1 MRDNERKIMNFLV
14 NKILDDGSVS
24 YGLTGSGYVVL
35 IIVCVLLMTIGCFA
49 RDNNSKLNV
58 KHIAFAAMAMALAV
72 ATSMIKVIKL
82 PMGGSVTLFSMLFI
96 VLIGYWYGI
105 KTGLTAALAYG
116 VLQLL
121 LDPYILNIPQVLLDY
136 ILGFG
141 ALGLSG
147 VFSKSKHGLVKG
159 YIIGV
164 IGRFICS
171 FLSGWIFFAVYTPE
185 FFNIAEKLYPYM
197 DKDDFDTSLY
207 VLSNKDRTFGVS
219 LLLYDN
225 TDILKDCLNKVKD

>member
-1 MRDNERKIMNFLV
+1 MSFLV
-14 NKILDDGSVS
+14 KKIVDASGVTYS
-24 YGLTGSGYVVL
+24 LTGAGYTVLIILCIALLAIGYVV
-35 IIVCVLLMTIGCFA
+35 
-49 RDNNSKLNV
+49 RDSNKKINA
-58 KHIAFAAMAMALAV
+58 KHIALAAMAMALAV
-72 ATSMIKVIKL
+72 VTSMIKVIKL
-82 PMGGSVTLFSMLFI
+82 PMGGSATLFSMLFI

-105 KTGLTAALAYG
+105 KTGLTTSLAYG

-147 VFSKSKHGLVKG
+147 FFSKSKHGLVKG
-159 YIIGV
+159 YIVGV

-185 FFNIAEKLYPYM
+185 FFNSAVLYSIVYNGSYIGLEAVI
-197 DKDDFDTSLY
+197 TLIVISLPPVNKALAY
-207 VLSNKDRTFGVS
+207 VKNNLV
-219 LLLYDN
+219 
-225 TDILKDCLNKVKD
+225 

>member
-1 MRDNERKIMNFLV
+1 MSLSG
-14 NKILDDGSVS
+14 NKI
-24 YGLTGSGYVVL
+24 
-35 IIVCVLLMTIGCFA
+35 
-49 RDNNSKLNV
+49 KV
-58 KHIAFAAMAMALAV
+58 KHIAFAAMAVALAI

-105 KTGLTAALAYG
+105 KVGLTAALAYG

-121 LDPYILNIPQVLLDY
+121 LDPYILNIPKVILDY

-147 VFSKSKHGLVKG
+147 IFSNSRHGLIKG
-159 YIIGV
+159 YIVGV

-185 FFNIAEKLYPYM
+185 FFNSAILYSVVYNGSYIGLEAVV
-197 DKDDFDTSLY
+197 TL
-207 VLSNKDRTFGVS
+207 VVIS
-219 LLLYDN
+219 LLPV
-225 TDILKDCLNKVKD
+225 NKALAYVKNNLV

>member
-1 MRDNERKIMNFLV
+1 MRNNERKIMNFLV
-14 NKILDDGSVS
+14 NKI
-24 YGLTGSGYVVL
+24 
-35 IIVCVLLMTIGCFA
+35 VCAIGCVA
-49 RDNNSKLNV
+49 KDNNSKLNA
-58 KHIAFAAMAMALAV
+58 KHIAFAAMALALAV

-105 KTGLTAALAYG
+105 KTGLAAALAYG

-141 ALGLSG
+141 VLGLSG
-147 VFSKSKHGLVKG
+147 IFSNSKHGLIKG
-159 YIIGV
+159 YIVGV

-185 FFNIAEKLYPYM
+185 FFNSAILYSIVYNGSYIGLEAAVT
-197 DKDDFDTSLY
+197 FVVISLPPVNKALAY
-207 VLSNKDRTFGVS
+207 VKNNLV
-219 LLLYDN
+219 
-225 TDILKDCLNKVKD
+225 

>member
-1 MRDNERKIMNFLV
+1 MNFLV
-14 NKILDDGSVS
+14 NKI
-24 YGLTGSGYVVL
+24 
-35 IIVCVLLMTIGCFA
+35 VCAIGRVA
-49 RDNNSKLNV
+49 KDNNSKLNA
-58 KHIAFAAMAMALAV
+58 KHIAFAAMALALAV

-141 ALGLSG
+141 VLGLSG
-147 VFSKSKHGLVKG
+147 IFSNSKHGLIKG
-159 YIIGV
+159 YIVGV

-185 FFNIAEKLYPYM
+185 FFNSAILYSIVYNGSYIGLEAAV
-197 DKDDFDTSLY
+197 TLVVISLPPVNKALAY
-207 VLSNKDRTFGVS
+207 VKNNLV
-219 LLLYDN
+219 
-225 TDILKDCLNKVKD
+225 

>member
-1 MRDNERKIMNFLV
+1 MNFLV
-14 NKILDDGSVS
+14 NKI
-24 YGLTGSGYVVL
+24 
-35 IIVCVLLMTIGCFA
+35 VCAIGCVA
-49 RDNNSKLNV
+49 KDNNSKLNA
-58 KHIAFAAMAMALAV
+58 KHIAFAAMALALVV

-105 KTGLTAALAYG
+105 KTGLAAALAYG

-147 VFSKSKHGLVKG
+147 IFSNSKHGLIKG
-159 YIIGV
+159 YIVGV

-185 FFNIAEKLYPYM
+185 FFNSAILYSIVYNGSYIGLEAAV
-197 DKDDFDTSLY
+197 TLVVISLPPVNKALAY
-207 VLSNKDRTFGVS
+207 VKNNLV
-219 LLLYDN
+219 
-225 TDILKDCLNKVKD
+225 

>member
-1 MRDNERKIMNFLV
+1 MSLSG
-14 NKILDDGSVS
+14 NKI
-24 YGLTGSGYVVL
+24 
-35 IIVCVLLMTIGCFA
+35 
-49 RDNNSKLNV
+49 KV
-58 KHIAFAAMAMALAV
+58 KHIAFAAMAVALAI

-105 KTGLTAALAYG
+105 KTGLTAAIAYG

-136 ILGFG
+136 ILGLG

-147 VFSKSKHGLVKG
+147 IFSKSKHGLVKG

-171 FLSGWIFFAVYTPE
+171 FLSGWIFFAVYTPD
-185 FFNIAEKLYPYM
+185 FFNSAILYSVVYNGSYIGLEAVV
-197 DKDDFDTSLY
+197 TL
-207 VLSNKDRTFGVS
+207 VVIS
-219 LLLYDN
+219 LLPV
-225 TDILKDCLNKVKD
+225 NKALAYVKNNLV

>member
-1 MRDNERKIMNFLV
+1 VKERENMSFLV
-14 NKILDDGSVS
+14 KKIVDASGVTYS
-24 YGLTGSGYVVL
+24 LTGAGYTVLIILCIALLAIGYVV
-35 IIVCVLLMTIGCFA
+35 
-49 RDNNSKLNV
+49 RDSNKKINA
-58 KHIAFAAMAMALAV
+58 KHIALAAMAMALAV
-72 ATSMIKVIKL
+72 VTSMIKVIKL
-82 PMGGSVTLFSMLFI
+82 PMGGSATLFSMLFI

-105 KTGLTAALAYG
+105 KTGLTTSLAYG

-147 VFSKSKHGLVKG
+147 FFSKSKHGLVKG
-159 YIIGV
+159 YIVGV

-185 FFNIAEKLYPYM
+185 FFNSAVLYSIVYNGSYIGLEAVI
-197 DKDDFDTSLY
+197 TLIVISLPPVNKALAY
-207 VLSNKDRTFGVS
+207 VKNNLV
-219 LLLYDN
+219 
-225 TDILKDCLNKVKD
+225 

>member
-1 MRDNERKIMNFLV
+1 MNFLV
-14 NKILDDGSVS
+14 NKI
-24 YGLTGSGYVVL
+24 
-35 IIVCVLLMTIGCFA
+35 VCAIGCVSK
-49 RDNNSKLNV
+49 DNNSKLNA
-58 KHIAFAAMAMALAV
+58 KHIAFAAMALALAV

-105 KTGLTAALAYG
+105 KTGLAAALAYG

-141 ALGLSG
+141 VLGLSG
-147 VFSKSKHGLVKG
+147 IFSNSKHGLIKG
-159 YIIGV
+159 YIVGV

-185 FFNIAEKLYPYM
+185 FFNSAILYSIVYNGSYIGLEAAV
-197 DKDDFDTSLY
+197 TLVVISLPPVNKALAY
-207 VLSNKDRTFGVS
+207 VKNNLV
-219 LLLYDN
+219 
-225 TDILKDCLNKVKD
+225 

>member
-1 MRDNERKIMNFLV
+1 M
-14 NKILDDGSVS
+14 
-24 YGLTGSGYVVL
+24 
-35 IIVCVLLMTIGCFA
+35 LL
-49 RDNNSKLNV
+49 
-58 KHIAFAAMAMALAV
+58 
-72 ATSMIKVIKL
+72 
-82 PMGGSVTLFSMLFI
+82 I

-105 KTGLTAALAYG
+105 KTGLTAAIAYG

-185 FFNIAEKLYPYM
+185 FFNSAVLYSVVYNGSYIGLEAVV
-197 DKDDFDTSLY
+197 TLVVISLPSVNKALAY
-207 VLSNKDRTFGVS
+207 VKNNLV
-219 LLLYDN
+219 
-225 TDILKDCLNKVKD
+225 

>member
-1 MRDNERKIMNFLV
+1 MDILYGIKILRDNERKIMNFLV

-58 KHIAFAAMAMALAV
+58 KHIAFAAMAIALAV

-105 KTGLTAALAYG
+105 KTGLTAAIAYG
-116 VLQLL
+116 VLQL
-121 LDPYILNIPQVLLDY
+121 LLDY

-147 VFSKSKHGLVKG
+147 IFSKSKHGLVKG

-171 FLSGWIFFAVYTPE
+171 FLSGWIFFAVYTPD
-185 FFNIAEKLYPYM
+185 FFNSAILYSVVYNGSYIGLEAVV
-197 DKDDFDTSLY
+197 TLVVISLPPVNKALAY
-207 VLSNKDRTFGVS
+207 VKNNLV
-219 LLLYDN
+219 
-225 TDILKDCLNKVKD
+225 

>member
-1 MRDNERKIMNFLV
+1 MYIIYKIFQKTYERGIMSFLV
-14 NKILDDGSVS
+14 NKIVDDSGVS
-24 YGLTGSGYVVL
+24 YSLTGAGYTVL
-35 IIVCVLLMTIGCFA
+35 IIVCVLLLIIGCAA
-49 RDNNSKLNV
+49 RDTNRKINA

-72 ATSMIKVIKL
+72 VTSMIKVIKL

-136 ILGFG
+136 IFGFG

-147 VFSKSKHGLVKG
+147 LFSKSKHGLIKG
-159 YIIGV
+159 YIAGV

-185 FFNIAEKLYPYM
+185 FFNSAVFYSVVYNGSYIGLEAVVTLIVISVPPVSKAL
-197 DKDDFDTSLY
+197 SY
-207 VLSNKDRTFGVS
+207 VKNNLV
-219 LLLYDN
+219 
-225 TDILKDCLNKVKD
+225 

>member
-1 MRDNERKIMNFLV
+1 MSLSG
-14 NKILDDGSVS
+14 NKI
-24 YGLTGSGYVVL
+24 
-35 IIVCVLLMTIGCFA
+35 
-49 RDNNSKLNV
+49 KV
-58 KHIAFAAMAMALAV
+58 KHIAFAAMAVALAI

-82 PMGGSVTLFSMLFI
+82 PMGGSVTLFSML

-105 KTGLTAALAYG
+105 KVGLTAALAYG

-147 VFSKSKHGLVKG
+147 IFSNSRHGLIKG
-159 YIIGV
+159 YIVGV

-185 FFNIAEKLYPYM
+185 FFNSAILYSVVYNGSYIGLEAVV
-197 DKDDFDTSLY
+197 TL
-207 VLSNKDRTFGVS
+207 VVIS
-219 LLLYDN
+219 LLPV
-225 TDILKDCLNKVKD
+225 NKALAYVKNNLV

>member
-1 MRDNERKIMNFLV
+1 MKILFFILMVEKRIFVDLIIIYVYYIRYFKITYERKFMSLSV
-14 NKILDDGSVS
+14 NKIR
-24 YGLTGSGYVVL
+24 
-35 IIVCVLLMTIGCFA
+35 A
-49 RDNNSKLNV
+49 
-58 KHIAFAAMAMALAV
+58 KHIAFAAMAVALAIV
-72 ATSMIKVIKL
+72 TSMIKIIKL

-105 KTGLTAALAYG
+105 KAGLTAALAYG

-147 VFSKSKHGLVKG
+147 IFSNSKHGLIKG
-159 YIIGV
+159 YIVGV

-185 FFNIAEKLYPYM
+185 FFNSAILYSIVYNGSYIGLEAAV
-197 DKDDFDTSLY
+197 TLVVISLPPVNKALAY
-207 VLSNKDRTFGVS
+207 VKNNLVYKMC
-219 LLLYDN
+219 
-225 TDILKDCLNKVKD
+225 I

>member
-1 MRDNERKIMNFLV
+1 MLATKIV
-14 NKILDDGSVS
+14 SEDGIS
-24 YGLTGSGYVVL
+24 YNLTPLGYVVL
-35 IIVCVLLMTIGCFA
+35 IAVVIVMLAVGFI
-49 RDNNSKLNV
+49 V
-58 KHIAFAAMAMALAV
+58 KDKKTHSVKRLVTSAMAIALATL
-72 ATSMIKVIKL
+72 TSFITIFKM

-105 KTGLTAALAYG
+105 KTGLTAAIAYG

-141 ALGLSG
+141 SLGLSG
-147 VFSKSKHGLVKG
+147 IFSKSKHGLVKG

-171 FLSGWIFFAVYTPE
+171 FLSGWIFFAVYTPD
-185 FFNIAEKLYPYM
+185 FFNSAILYSVVYNGSYIGLEAVV
-197 DKDDFDTSLY
+197 TLVVISLPPVNKALAY
-207 VLSNKDRTFGVS
+207 VKNNLV
-219 LLLYDN
+219 
-225 TDILKDCLNKVKD
+225 

>member
-1 MRDNERKIMNFLV
+1 VKERENMSFLV
-14 NKILDDGSVS
+14 KKIVDASGVTYS
-24 YGLTGSGYVVL
+24 LTGAGYTVLIILCIALLAIGYVV
-35 IIVCVLLMTIGCFA
+35 
-49 RDNNSKLNV
+49 RDSNKKINA

-72 ATSMIKVIKL
+72 VTSMIKVIKL
-82 PMGGSVTLFSMLFI
+82 PMGGSATLFSMLFI

-105 KTGLTAALAYG
+105 KTGLTTSLAYG

-147 VFSKSKHGLVKG
+147 FFSKSKHGLVKG
-159 YIIGV
+159 YIVGV

-185 FFNIAEKLYPYM
+185 FFNSAVLYSIVYNGSYIGLEAVI
-197 DKDDFDTSLY
+197 TLIVISLPPVNKALAY
-207 VLSNKDRTFGVS
+207 VKNNLV
-219 LLLYDN
+219 
-225 TDILKDCLNKVKD
+225 

>member
-1 MRDNERKIMNFLV
+1 MRNNERKIMNFLV
-14 NKILDDGSVS
+14 NKI
-24 YGLTGSGYVVL
+24 
-35 IIVCVLLMTIGCFA
+35 VCAIGCVA
-49 RDNNSKLNV
+49 KDNNSKLNA
-58 KHIAFAAMAMALAV
+58 KHIAFSAMAVALAI

-105 KTGLTAALAYG
+105 KTGLAASLAYG

-121 LDPYILNIPQVLLDY
+121 LDPYILNIPQVFLDY

-147 VFSKSKHGLVKG
+147 IFSNSKHGLIKG
-159 YIIGV
+159 YIVGV

-185 FFNIAEKLYPYM
+185 FFNSAILYSIVYNGSYIGLEATVT
-197 DKDDFDTSLY
+197 FVVISLPPVNKALAY
-207 VLSNKDRTFGVS
+207 VKNNLV
-219 LLLYDN
+219 
-225 TDILKDCLNKVKD
+225 